1 MKKNYFTKK
10 LNRGLIA
17 FTLVFCAFMTNS
29 VVAQKNIAWT
39 GATDN
44 NWSTASNWNYPAI
57 TSAAT
62 FTTNAAFITL
72 NAANTEIAVG
82 DKVSGF
88 GIPVGAT
95 ITLIEGTKITLSS
108 NTIGAVP
115 APGTNIAFTFATPKV
130 ATSSPTIVDIALI
143 ANGGNPT
150 LSAGSYFI
158 GGLTISNDNVAGNP
172 STLTI
177 PSGVELTV
185 ETLTNEGVLVKGG
198 NIVNNG
204 YLEIISSLSP
214 AAGVGNNFSGAYGMT
229 FSLPAVVPTVATE
242 YTYSG
247 SGDLIIDTS
256 LGNNN
261 SGAFLFNGFGT
272 NGNNA
277 TYKLLFNGTTSI
289 KLSTVKA
296 TNGTANTHVF
306 RYHGNGTFAPCKV
319 ILGGTGFDLGDPV
332 SGGLNGLMSFSGPGL
347 NVTVAPETT
356 FNVYCNEALPS
367 GVIGFYAYGSTTII
381 VPPSNFTNKGT
392 IKIKGTGT
400 RSAISMSSEY
410 NAIQNFINEG
420 TVEVDMK
427 YTLAGTQAGFFVAGY
442 QAPPV
447 NTSECNLIN
456 SGTMS
461 IKNYLL
467 NGSAGYAIYSYVD
480 GQKSPFMTI
489 NNSGTLNLYGANF
502 NTGGRAFNPDS
513 PSSTGSK
520 LINSGTINTNQEFR
534 VFYTE
539 NASTGKITFL
549 SSPENTTKLITFTGV
564 AATVNASIGTTY
576 TDLNSNVYTVVV
588 NKAGTGTTLVA
599 HVAADIVNPP
609 TTNPVD
615 PTLPVTLTKTG
626 AGAGDDS
633 ITYTG
638 HTANNDNAFFQRAI
652 NNGVINTNTGTRAM
666 TGINGVNMASSTS
679 VLSPGG
685 DTGKG
690 VATFGEA
697 LLDAY
702 SLKGTIK
709 MQISGNTTAGV
720 DYDKIV
726 FPGKSDVIDI
736 TEATLDVTGIYTP
749 TSDVTVDI
757 LTTYIDP
764 VDPLSTNSGALLNG
778 GPFANVIGLTSGW
791 IVKYVDIIGG
801 KVQLSFDPNLSTSD
815 NAFSKFKFN
824 YYPNP
829 TSNLVNLSAEKNIS
843 KVELYTITGQKVQSN
858 TVNASQKQLNI
869 SNLQRGVYLME
880 VSIDNAKKT
889 FKIVKQ

>member
-1 MKKNYFTKK
+1 MKKNYFTKNLK
-10 LNRGLIA
+10 KGLFA
-17 FTLVFCAFMTNS
+17 FTLVFSALMTNT
-29 VVAQKNIAWT
+29 VIAQKNIAWT

-57 TSAAT
+57 TSVAT
-62 FTTNAAFITL
+62 FATNSAFITL
-72 NAANTEIAVG
+72 STANTEIAVG
-82 DKVSGF
+82 DKVAGF

-115 APGTNIAFTFATPKV
+115 VPGTNIAFTFATPKA

-150 LSAGSYFI
+150 LAAGSYFI

-177 PSGVELTV
+177 PAGVELTV

-229 FSLPAVVPTVATE
+229 FSLPAVVPSVATE

-247 SGDLIIDTS
+247 NGELIIDTS

-261 SGAFLFNGFGT
+261 SGAILFNGAGT

-277 TYKLLFNGTTSI
+277 TYKVLFNGTTTF
-289 KLSTVKA
+289 KLSPVKA
-296 TNGTANTHVF
+296 ANGTANTHVF
-306 RYHGNGTFAPCKV
+306 RYHGSSTSTPCKV

-332 SGGLNGLMSFSGPGL
+332 TGGVNGLMSFSAPGL

-356 FNVYCNEALPS
+356 FNVYSNDANPS
-367 GVIGFYAYGSTTII
+367 GIIGFYAYGGGAT
-381 VPPSNFTNKGT
+381 PSNFTNKGT
-392 IKIKGTGT
+392 IKIKGSGT

-420 TVEVDMK
+420 TVDVDMK
-427 YTLAGTQAGFFVAGY
+427 YTTAGTQAGFFVAGY
-442 QAPPV
+442 QAPAV

-461 IKNYLL
+461 IKNELL
-467 NGSAGYAIYSYVD
+467 NGSPGYAIYSYVD

-489 NNSGTLNLYGANF
+489 NNSGTLNLYGSNF
-502 NTGGRAFNPDS
+502 NTGGRAFSVANPA
-513 PSSTGSK
+513 STGSK
-520 LINSGTINTNQEFR
+520 LINSGTINTNQELR
-534 VFYTE
+534 TFYTE
-539 NASTGKITFL
+539 NSSTGKITFL

-564 AATVNASIGTTY
+564 VATVNASIGTTY
-576 TDLNSNVYTVVV
+576 TDVNSNVYTVVV
-588 NKAGTGTTLVA
+588 NKAGTGATLVA

-609 TTNPVD
+609 TTNLVD
-615 PTLPVTLTKTG
+615 PTLPIALTKTG
-626 AGAGDDS
+626 VGAGDAS

-638 HTANNDNAFFQRAI
+638 HTANNDNALFQSAI
-652 NNGVINTNTGTRAM
+652 NNGVINTNTGSRLM
-666 TGINGVNMASSTS
+666 TGINGVVNASSTS

-690 VATFGEA
+690 VATFG
-697 LLDAY
+697 DAPADTQ

-709 MQISGNTTAGV
+709 MQISGVTTAGV

-726 FPGKSDVIDI
+726 FPGKTDVIDI
-736 TEATLDVTGIYTP
+736 SEATLDLTGIYTP
-749 TSDVTVDI
+749 SSAVTVDI

-764 VDPLSTNSGALLNG
+764 IDPLSTNSGALLNG
-778 GPFANVIGLTSGW
+778 GPFASVVGLTAGW
-791 IVKYVDIIGG
+791 KVNYVDIIGG
-801 KVQLSFDPNLSTSD
+801 KVQLSFDPALSTAD

-829 TSNLVNLSAEKNIS
+829 TSNSVNLSAEKNIS

>member
-1 MKKNYFTKK
+1 MKKNYFTEK
-10 LNRGLIA
+10 LNKGLIA
-17 FTLVFCAFMTNS
+17 FTLVFCAFMTSS

-39 GATDN
+39 GATNN

-62 FTTNAAFITL
+62 FANNAAFITL

-115 APGTNIAFTFATPKV
+115 APGTNIAFTFASPKV

-177 PSGVELTV
+177 PSGVELIV

-198 NIVNNG
+198 NIVNDG

-247 SGDLIIDTS
+247 TGELIIDTS

-261 SGAFLFNGFGT
+261 SGAFLLNGFGT

-319 ILGGTGFDLGDPV
+319 ILGGAGFDLGDPV

-367 GVIGFYAYGSTTII
+367 GVIGFYAYAGGLT
-381 VPPSNFTNKGT
+381 PSNFINKGT
-392 IKIKGTGT
+392 IKITGTGT
-400 RSAISMSSEY
+400 RSAISLSSEY
-410 NAIQNFINEG
+410 GAIQNFINEG

-427 YTLAGTQAGFFVAGY
+427 YSTGGTQAGFFVAGY
-442 QAPPV
+442 QAPTV

-461 IKNYLL
+461 ITSPL
-467 NGSAGYAIYSYVD
+467 NNSSAGYAIYSYTD
-480 GQKSPFMTI
+480 GNKSPFMTI
-489 NNSGTLNLYGANF
+489 TNSGTLNLKAANF
-502 NTGGRAFNPDS
+502 STGGRAFNPAS
-513 PSSTGSK
+513 PTSTGSK
-520 LINSGTINTNQEFR
+520 LINSGTLNSDQDLR
-534 VFYTE
+534 GFYTE
-539 NASTGKITFL
+539 NTSTGILNFA
-549 SSPENTTKLITFTGV
+549 SNPNNTIKLVTFTGV
-564 AATVNASIGTTY
+564 LATAVASIGTTY
-576 TDLNSNVYTVVV
+576 TDQYSNIHTVVV
-588 NKAGTGTTLVA
+588 AKAGTGTTLVT
-599 HVAADIVNPP
+599 HVNADIVNPP
-609 TTNPVD
+609 TTPDAINPQPIV
-615 PTLPVTLTKTG
+615 LTKTG
-626 AGAGDDS
+626 DGAGDAT
-633 ITYTG
+633 IAFTG
-638 HTANNDNAFFQRAI
+638 HTTNNDNLFYQRTL
-652 NNGVINTNTGTRAM
+652 NSGVLNTNAGTRAM
-666 TGINGVNMASSTS
+666 TIINGVTTPSSTS

-685 DTGKG
+685 DTGKSI
-690 VATFGEA
+690 ATFGEA
-697 LLDAY
+697 ELDAF

-736 TEATLDVTGIYTP
+736 SEATLDVTGIYTP
-749 TSDVTVDI
+749 SSDVTVDI
-757 LTTYIDP
+757 LTTYVDP

-791 IVKYVDIIGG
+791 KVNYVDIIGG